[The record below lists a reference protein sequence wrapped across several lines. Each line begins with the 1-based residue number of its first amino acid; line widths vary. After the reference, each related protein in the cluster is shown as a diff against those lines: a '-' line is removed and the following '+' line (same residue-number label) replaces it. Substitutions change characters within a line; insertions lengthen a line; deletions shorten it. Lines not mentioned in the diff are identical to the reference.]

1 MIRVL
6 VVEDSRTAREHIS
19 AILGSEPDIEVVGE
33 ATNGAEGVRE
43 TVRLSPD
50 VVTMDIN
57 MPTMNGHQAT
67 KLIMKEA
74 PTPIVV
80 VTSVTREEMVHQ
92 GLDIL
97 CSGAL
102 DIVQKPSALTTR
114 GYDTIRQELL
124 TKVRSV
130 SSIDVAAKATE
141 QGLS

>member
-6 VVEDSRTAREHIS
+6 VVEDSPTAREHIT

-33 ATNGAEGVRE
+33 AVDGDEGVRE
-43 TVRLSPD
+43 TVRLQPD

-57 MPTMNGHQAT
+57 MPNMNGHQAT
-67 KLIMKEA
+67 ELIMEEE

-80 VTSVTREEMVHQ
+80 VTSVTREEMIHE

-102 DIVQKPSALTTR
+102 EIVQKPSALTTQA
-114 GYDTIRQELL
+114 YDTIRQELL
-124 TKVRSV
+124 RKIRSV
-130 SSIDVAAKATE
+130 SGIDVAPKTA
-141 QGLS
+141 